1 MAQSCYGD
9 YSMHIPDGLMSP
21 EVLLLGWIVSVPI
34 VAFAIWKLNKNIDE
48 RAIPFMAML
57 AAGIFVAQMLNF
69 PVGGGTTGHLIG
81 AALAVILLGP
91 YAAIVVITAILI
103 IQCFVFGDG
112 GVTALGLN
120 IAVMAIVAPLI
131 AWMTTKFLSGRLD
144 KVGMLVGAWL
154 SVVIAALVCALGLS
168 LSYELSNGAY
178 GIAASIAI
186 PAMFGYHIL
195 IGIGEAAITGGVV
208 LYLAKVSPGTL
219 RLKEGI
225 AGTTAI
231 PTKGYVKAA
240 FGIMLAFA
248 IGLVGFFAF
257 SAAYGD
263 GLEVTMEQAG
273 VQEIEP
279 LFTSIMGY
287 GEDYGGAL
295 IAGIA
300 GFALL
305 MTIMMTY
312 WMVKRSR
319 TAAEMKADKEGS
331 V

>member
-1 MAQSCYGD
+1 
-9 YSMHIPDGLMSP
+9 MSP
-21 EVLLLGWIVSVPI
+21 EVLILGWIVSVPLI
-34 VAFAIWKLNKNIDE
+34 AIAIWKLNRNIDE

-91 YAAIVVITAILI
+91 YAAIVVITVILI

-112 GVTALGLN
+112 GITALGLN
-120 IAVMAIVAPLI
+120 LMNMAVVAPFI
-131 AWMTTKFLSGRLD
+131 AWTSTKFLSGKFD
-144 KVGMLVGAWL
+144 KVGIIVASWL
-154 SVVIAALVCALGLS
+154 SVVIAALACALELS

-208 LYLAKVSPGTL
+208 LYLAKVSPSTL
-219 RLKEGI
+219 RMTEGI
-225 AGTTAI
+225 AGAQSI

-240 FGIMLAFA
+240 FGIILAFA
-248 IGLVGFFAF
+248 VGLIGFFSF

-263 GLEVTMEQAG
+263 GLEVTMQRAG
-273 VQEIEP
+273 VQEIKP
-279 LFTSIMGY
+279 FFTSILNY
-287 GEDYGGAL
+287 GNDYGGAL
-295 IAGIA
+295 LAGTI
-300 GFALL
+300 GFVLILASILV
-305 MTIMMTY
+305 Y
-312 WMVKRSR
+312 WVIKRSKM
-319 TAAEMKADKEGS
+319 EKAMNRDRES
-331 V
+331 EA

>member
-1 MAQSCYGD
+1 
-9 YSMHIPDGLMSP
+9 MHIPDGLMSP
-21 EVLLLGWIVSVPI
+21 EVLIMGWLVSIPI
-34 VAFAIWKLNKNIDE
+34 IAIAVWKLNRNIDE
-48 RAIPFMAML
+48 RTIPFMAML

-81 AALAVILLGP
+81 AALAVVLLGP

-112 GVTALGLN
+112 GITALGLN
-120 IAVMAIVAPLI
+120 LMNMAVIAPLI
-131 AWMTTKFLSGRLD
+131 AWTTTRFLSGRLD
-144 KVGMLVGAWL
+144 KIGVLAGAWL
-154 SVVIAALVCALGLS
+154 SVVIAALACALELS

-178 GIAASIAI
+178 GIAASMAI

-225 AGTTAI
+225 AGAGI
-231 PTKGYVKAA
+231 VPAKGYVKAA
-240 FGIMLAFA
+240 FGILLSFA

-263 GLEVTMEQAG
+263 GLQATMQRAG
-273 VQEIEP
+273 VQEVEP
-279 LFTSIMGY
+279 LFRSVLGY
-287 GEDYGGAL
+287 GDNYGGAL
-295 IAGIA
+295 LAGIV
-300 GFALL
+300 GFMIVLGVILA
-305 MTIMMTY
+305 Y
-312 WMVKRSR
+312 WAVKRSR
-319 TAAEMKADKEGS
+319 TDKKIRADREGNA
-331 V
+331 